1 MFIKIIIIILNKIK
15 LKMEKYDIIRRLG
28 GGSFADVFLGK
39 EIATS
44 DMVAIKV
51 LKKKYRKL
59 DQCNELREV
68 VSLQKLCKDSLSSQK
83 GYDNIIKLKEIIFEK
98 KNGKLSLV
106 FEYMETDLYE
116 LMKKRSPSRLSE
128 DEIKDITYQI
138 LLGLYHMHKYGF
150 FHRDMKP
157 ENLLLTGK
165 KVKIAD
171 FGLAREIRSIPPFTE
186 YVSTR
191 YYRAPEC
198 ILRSQNYNSPVDIW
212 AVGCIMA
219 EMYMHPMPLFYGSS
233 EKEVFIKIC
242 TTLGSPNKNN
252 WNEGVN
258 QASKIGMKYP
268 QSSGIDLANIVIGA
282 SPEAIDLMKQMLK
295 WAPSARATAANL
307 LNHPFFN
314 GLGYDLKRV
323 TNSNFFNDFG
333 DVKAFNKTNR
343 RFRPNNNSNNNEQ
356 KEEKINNKKDNEDN
370 VFSKLVNDTKGFN
383 KLLDQLKKEE
393 NEENK
398 NFEKNN
404 FKFNTEDKLMSKKPL
419 QYNKR
424 LSGKKVINEEKENDN
439 ESFNEDD
446 KYNWGKKNNEDN
458 NNNINDNKYNDFNF
472 DFNENKF
479 NSSNNNKNDN
489 ESEFKYLFNS
499 EKKSSVR
506 NIGLRDN
513 FRKDAFQNKKDEYD
527 YLFDDNKSK
536 ENNFG
541 NLFNKEKEKDLSNID
556 SEINKILSKDIG
568 LSNNNNKFGNN
579 NFSNKNYRLNN
590 NNNNNIL
597 NNDFG
602 SFGLKFKSQKISHN
616 NNINGIGLDK
626 PYDRSNLKPIINGG
640 RRGGGGL
647 MALGYEPKKKL
658 ILENDNFSKGLGL
671 NRKKETN
678 NKFGYGFKRDLAP
691 VIMKEKKNEN
701 FYDYNNNYKEDKFSL
716 LNNNENSGN
725 NNLFGRKDK
734 FSLYER
740 NNPLFNQ
747 FSNGNNDIIGA
758 SRRKKNYYSSPNSLG
773 WDLL

>member
-1 MFIKIIIIILNKIK
+1 
-15 LKMEKYDIIRRLG
+15 MEKYDIIRRLG

-39 EIATS
+39 EISTS

-59 DQCNELREV
+59 DQCYELREV

-83 GYDNIIKLKEIIFEK
+83 GYDNIIKLKEVIFEK
-98 KNGKLSLV
+98 KTGKLSLV

-128 DEIKDITYQI
+128 DEIKDITYQM

-242 TTLGSPNKNN
+242 TTLGSPNKSN

-268 QSSGIDLANIVIGA
+268 QSSGTDLANIVIGA

-295 WAPSARATAANL
+295 WAPSARSTAANL

-343 RFRPNNNSNNNEQ
+343 RFRPNNNNNNEE
-356 KEEKINNKKDNEDN
+356 KNEKINKKDNEDN
-370 VFSKLVNDTKGFN
+370 MFSKLVNDTKGFN

-404 FKFNTEDKLMSKKPL
+404 YKYNNEDKLMSKKSL

-424 LSGKKVINEEKENDN
+424 LSGKKVINEEKENEN

-446 KYNWGKKNNEDN
+446 KYNWDKKNNEEN
-458 NNNINDNKYNDFNF
+458 NNDNKYNDFNF

-479 NSSNNNKNDN
+479 NSSNINNSNKKDDVDDFN
-489 ESEFKYLFNS
+489 YLFNS

-506 NIGLRDN
+506 NIGIRDN

-527 YLFDDNKSK
+527 YLFDDKKSK
-536 ENNFG
+536 EDKYD
-541 NLFNKEKEKDLSNID
+541 NLFNKEKEKDFSNID

-568 LSNNNNKFGNN
+568 LSNNNNKFSNN
-579 NFSNKNYRLNN
+579 NFSNKNYRPNN
-590 NNNNNIL
+590 NSNIS
-597 NNDFG
+597 NNDFP
-602 SFGLKFKSQKISHN
+602 SFGIKFKSQKINHN

-626 PYDRSNLKPIINGG
+626 PYERNNLKPLINGG
-640 RRGGGGL
+640 RRGGGGGL
-647 MALGYEPKKKL
+647 MALGYEPRKKS
-658 ILENDNFSKGLGL
+658 IFENDNLNKGLGINL
-671 NRKKETN
+671 NRKKETNN

-701 FYDYNNNYKEDKFSL
+701 FYDFNSG
-716 LNNNENSGN
+716 NSGN
-725 NNLFGRKDK
+725 NNMFGRKDK

-747 FSNGNNDIIGA
+747 FNSGNNDIIGA

-773 WDLL
+773 WDLI

>member
-1 MFIKIIIIILNKIK
+1 
-15 LKMEKYDIIRRLG
+15 MEKYDIIRRLG

-39 EIATS
+39 EISTS

-59 DQCNELREV
+59 DQCYELREV

-83 GYDNIIKLKEIIFEK
+83 GYDNIIKLKEVIFEK
-98 KNGKLSLV
+98 KTGKLSLV

-242 TTLGSPNKNN
+242 TTLGSPNKSN

-268 QSSGIDLANIVIGA
+268 QSSGTDLANIVIGA

-343 RFRPNNNSNNNEQ
+343 RFRPNNNNNNEE
-356 KEEKINNKKDNEDN
+356 KNEKINKKDNEDN
-370 VFSKLVNDTKGFN
+370 MFSKLVNDTKGFN

-404 FKFNTEDKLMSKKPL
+404 YKFNNEDKLMSKKPL

-424 LSGKKVINEEKENDN
+424 LSRKKVINEEKENEN

-446 KYNWGKKNNEDN
+446 KYNLGKKNNEEN
-458 NNNINDNKYNDFNF
+458 NNDNKYNDFNF

-479 NSSNNNKNDN
+479 NSSNINNSNKKDDVD
-489 ESEFKYLFNS
+489 EFNYLFNS

-527 YLFDDNKSK
+527 YLFDDKKSK
-536 ENNFG
+536 EDKYD
-541 NLFNKEKEKDLSNID
+541 NLFNKEKEKDFSNID

-568 LSNNNNKFGNN
+568 LSNNNKFSNN
-579 NFSNKNYRLNN
+579 NFSNKNYRPNN
-590 NNNNNIL
+590 NSNIS
-597 NNDFG
+597 NNDFP
-602 SFGLKFKSQKISHN
+602 SFGIKFKSQKINHN

-626 PYDRSNLKPIINGG
+626 PYERNNLKPLINGG
-640 RRGGGGL
+640 RRGGGGGL
-647 MALGYEPKKKL
+647 MALGYEPRKKS
-658 ILENDNFSKGLGL
+658 IFENDNLNKGLGINL
-671 NRKKETN
+671 NRKKETNN

-701 FYDYNNNYKEDKFSL
+701 FYDFNSG
-716 LNNNENSGN
+716 NSGN
-725 NNLFGRKDK
+725 NNMFGRKDK

-747 FSNGNNDIIGA
+747 FNSGNNDIIGA

-773 WDLL
+773 WDLI

>member
-1 MFIKIIIIILNKIK
+1 
-15 LKMEKYDIIRRLG
+15 MEKYDIIRRLG

-343 RFRPNNNSNNNEQ
+343 RFRPNNNSNNNNEQ

-489 ESEFKYLFNS
+489 ESEFKYLFYS

-626 PYDRSNLKPIINGG
+626 PYERSNLKPIINGG

-658 ILENDNFSKGLGL
+658 ILDNDNFSKGLGL

-716 LNNNENSGN
+716 LNNNGNSGN

>member
-1 MFIKIIIIILNKIK
+1 
-15 LKMEKYDIIRRLG
+15 MEKYDIIRRLG

-39 EIATS
+39 EISTS

-59 DQCNELREV
+59 EQCNELREV
-68 VSLQKLCKDSLSSQK
+68 VSLQKLCKESLSSQK
-83 GYDNIIKLKEIIFEK
+83 GYDNIIRLKDIIFEK
-98 KNGKLSLV
+98 KNGKLNLV

-128 DEIKDITYQI
+128 DEIKDITYQM

-242 TTLGSPNKNN
+242 TTLGSPNKSN

-268 QSSGIDLANIVIGA
+268 QSSGTDLANIVIGA

-295 WAPSARATAANL
+295 WAPNARATAANL

-323 TNSNFFNDFG
+323 TNTNFFNDFG
-333 DVKAFNKTNR
+333 DVKDFNKTKR
-343 RFRPNNNSNNNEQ
+343 RFRPNNNNN
-356 KEEKINNKKDNEDN
+356 KEEKNEKNINKKDNEDN

-424 LSGKKVINEEKENDN
+424 LSGKKVINEEKENEN

-446 KYNWGKKNNEDN
+446 KYNWGKKNNEEN
-458 NNNINDNKYNDFNF
+458 NNNLNDNKYNDFNF

-479 NSSNNNKNDN
+479 ENKFNSSNNNKNDD
-489 ESEFKYLFNS
+489 EDEFKYLFNS

-513 FRKDAFQNKKDEYD
+513 FRKEAFQNKKDEYD
-527 YLFDDNKSK
+527 YLFDDKKSK
-536 ENNFG
+536 EDKYG
-541 NLFNKEKEKDLSNID
+541 NLINKEKEKDLSNID

-568 LSNNNNKFGNN
+568 LSNNNNKFNNN

-590 NNNNNIL
+590 NNNNNIS
-597 NNDFG
+597 NNDFP
-602 SFGLKFKSQKISHN
+602 SFGIKFKPQKINHN

-626 PYDRSNLKPIINGG
+626 PYERSNLKPLINGG

-647 MALGYEPKKKL
+647 MAIGYEPKKKL

-671 NRKKETN
+671 NRKRESIN

-691 VIMKEKKNEN
+691 VVMKEKKNEN
-701 FYDYNNNYKEDKFSL
+701 FYDYNNNYKEDKFSF
-716 LNNNENSGN
+716 LNNNGNSGN

-747 FSNGNNDIIGA
+747 FNSGNNDIIGA

>member
-1 MFIKIIIIILNKIK
+1 
-15 LKMEKYDIIRRLG
+15 MEKYDIIRRLG

-39 EIATS
+39 EISTS

-59 DQCNELREV
+59 DQCYELREV

-83 GYDNIIKLKEIIFEK
+83 GYDNIIKLKEVIFEK
-98 KNGKLSLV
+98 KTGKLSLV

-128 DEIKDITYQI
+128 DEIKDITYQM
-138 LLGLYHMHKYGF
+138 LLGLFHMHKYGF

-242 TTLGSPNKNN
+242 TTLGSPNKSN

-268 QSSGIDLANIVIGA
+268 QSSGTDLANIVIGA

-295 WAPSARATAANL
+295 WAPSARSTAANL

-343 RFRPNNNSNNNEQ
+343 RFRPNNNNNNEE
-356 KEEKINNKKDNEDN
+356 KNEKINKKDNEDN
-370 VFSKLVNDTKGFN
+370 MFSKLVNDTKGFN

-404 FKFNTEDKLMSKKPL
+404 YKFNNEDKLMSKKPL

-424 LSGKKVINEEKENDN
+424 LSGKKVINEEKENEN

-446 KYNWGKKNNEDN
+446 KYNWGKKNNEEYN
-458 NNNINDNKYNDFNF
+458 NDNKYNDFNL

-479 NSSNNNKNDN
+479 NSSNINNSNKKDDVD
-489 ESEFKYLFNS
+489 EFNYLFNS

-506 NIGLRDN
+506 NIGIRDN

-527 YLFDDNKSK
+527 YLFDDKESK
-536 ENNFG
+536 EDKYD
-541 NLFNKEKEKDLSNID
+541 NLFNKEKEKDFSNID

-568 LSNNNNKFGNN
+568 LSNNNNKFSNN
-579 NFSNKNYRLNN
+579 NFSNKNYRPNN
-590 NNNNNIL
+590 NSNIS
-597 NNDFG
+597 NNDFP
-602 SFGLKFKSQKISHN
+602 SFGIKFKSQKINHN

-626 PYDRSNLKPIINGG
+626 PYERNNLKPLINGG
-640 RRGGGGL
+640 RRGGGGGL
-647 MALGYEPKKKL
+647 MALGYEPKKKS
-658 ILENDNFSKGLGL
+658 IFENDNLNKGLGINL
-671 NRKKETN
+671 NKKKETNN

-701 FYDYNNNYKEDKFSL
+701 FYDFNSG
-716 LNNNENSGN
+716 NSGN
-725 NNLFGRKDK
+725 NNMFGRKDK

-747 FSNGNNDIIGA
+747 FNSGNNDIIGA

-773 WDLL
+773 WDLI

>member
-1 MFIKIIIIILNKIK
+1 
-15 LKMEKYDIIRRLG
+15 MEKYDIIRRLG

-39 EIATS
+39 EISTS

-59 DQCNELREV
+59 DQCYELREV

-83 GYDNIIKLKEIIFEK
+83 GYDNIIKLKEVIFEK
-98 KNGKLSLV
+98 KTGKLSLV

-128 DEIKDITYQI
+128 DEIKDITYQM
-138 LLGLYHMHKYGF
+138 LLGLFHMHKYGF

-242 TTLGSPNKNN
+242 TTLGSPNKSN

-268 QSSGIDLANIVIGA
+268 QSSGTDLANIVIGA

-295 WAPSARATAANL
+295 WAPSARSTAANL

-343 RFRPNNNSNNNEQ
+343 RFRPNNNNNNEE
-356 KEEKINNKKDNEDN
+356 KNEKINKKDNEDN
-370 VFSKLVNDTKGFN
+370 MFSKLVNDTKGFN

-404 FKFNTEDKLMSKKPL
+404 YKFNNEDKLMSKKPL

-424 LSGKKVINEEKENDN
+424 LSGKKVINEEKENEN

-446 KYNWGKKNNEDN
+446 KYNWGKKNNEEN
-458 NNNINDNKYNDFNF
+458 NNDNKYNDFNF

-479 NSSNNNKNDN
+479 NSSNINNSNKKDDVD
-489 ESEFKYLFNS
+489 EFNYLFNS
-499 EKKSSVR
+499 EKKSSLR

-527 YLFDDNKSK
+527 YLFDDKKSK
-536 ENNFG
+536 EDKYD
-541 NLFNKEKEKDLSNID
+541 NLFNKEKEKDFSNID

-568 LSNNNNKFGNN
+568 LSNNNNKFSNN
-579 NFSNKNYRLNN
+579 NFSNKNYRPNN
-590 NNNNNIL
+590 NSNIS
-597 NNDFG
+597 NNDFP
-602 SFGLKFKSQKISHN
+602 SFGIKFKSQKINHS

-626 PYDRSNLKPIINGG
+626 PYERNNLKPLINGG
-640 RRGGGGL
+640 RRGGGGGL
-647 MALGYEPKKKL
+647 MALGYEPRKKS
-658 ILENDNFSKGLGL
+658 IFENDNLNKGLGINL
-671 NRKKETN
+671 NRKKETNN

-701 FYDYNNNYKEDKFSL
+701 FYDFNSG
-716 LNNNENSGN
+716 NSGN
-725 NNLFGRKDK
+725 NNMFGRKDK

-747 FSNGNNDIIGA
+747 FNSGNNDIIGA

-773 WDLL
+773 WDLI